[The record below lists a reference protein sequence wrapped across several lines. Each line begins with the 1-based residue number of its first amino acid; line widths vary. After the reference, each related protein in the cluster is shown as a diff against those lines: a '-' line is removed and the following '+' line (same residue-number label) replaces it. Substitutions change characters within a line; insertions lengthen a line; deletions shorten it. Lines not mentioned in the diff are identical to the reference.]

1 MTYADS
7 SFLFSYYATDIN
19 SPRADA
25 WRLAHPAALPFSML
39 NRFELRNAL
48 ELAVFQKRISP
59 RESSEA
65 WQTVEDDLRNGLLIP
80 APLSLVDVFREAELL
95 AANHTAQVGTRS
107 LDILHV
113 AAARL
118 LGVAELVT
126 FDQRQVTLANRI
138 NLPVAVL

>member
-7 SFLFSYYATDIN
+7 SFFFSYYASDTN

-25 WRLAHPAALPFSML
+25 WRLAHPSPLPFSSL
-39 NRFELRNAL
+39 NRLELRNAL

-59 RESSEA
+59 QESSEA
-65 WQTVEDDLRNGLLIP
+65 WQTVESDLRDGLLIP
-80 APLSLVDVFREAELL
+80 TPLLFVDVFREAELL

-107 LDILHV
+107 LDLLHV

-118 LGVAELVT
+118 LGVEELVT
-126 FDQRQVTLANRI
+126 FDQRQVTLVTRL
-138 NLPVAVL
+138 NLPLALL

>member
-7 SFLFSYYATDIN
+7 SFFFSYYASDTS

-25 WRLAHPAALPFSML
+25 WRLKHPAPLPFSSL
-39 NRFELRNAL
+39 NRLELRNAL
-48 ELAVFQKRISP
+48 ELAVFQKRISAK
-59 RESSEA
+59 ESVEA
-65 WQTVEDDLRNGLLIP
+65 WQTVESDLHDGLLIP
-80 APLSLVDVFREAELL
+80 TPLLFADVFREAELL

-107 LDILHV
+107 LDLLHI

-126 FDQRQVTLANRI
+126 FDQRQVTLATRL
-138 NLPVAVL
+138 NLLLAVL